1 MKRLAILFFLLVP
14 SLAWADKTVYVRTA
28 CANDG
33 DGTTSACAA
42 SPGATG
48 AHTTCQN
55 AIDDEVIAN
64 ANIVTGGFG
73 HLVLNLAGTT
83 ADTARCTI
91 AGFTTDSTHKVKLQG
106 DLVGGIWSTSYYRI
120 EAAPNPSHGV
130 IEVADEYVEIQN
142 IQVRNTEAG
151 SGNSEAIYSGEGLGG
166 LSLIVSGSILRGAG
180 GTGASYGLFFRP
192 DVANTRGTFVNNIVY
207 GFTGTGLI
215 GMALYGS
222 GYNDGEII
230 IAYNN
235 TIHGSPTG
243 LATHGGGASDAEYI
257 KNNIVQSCSTACYA
271 LNSAAGHATDTTAT
285 NLSEDTSSPNNT
297 WDSLA
302 VTFVSETGGSE
313 DLHLGG
319 GDTAAKDQGTDLSGD
334 AQYAFSTDIDGATRT
349 GTWDIGADEIT
360 GSTSNLLFLN
370 ANGDN

>member
-1 MKRLAILFFLLVP
+1 MKRLAILFFLLIP

-83 ADTARCTI
+83 ADTARCVI

-106 DLVGGIWSTSYYRI
+106 DLVGGVWSTSYYRI
-120 EAAPNPSHGV
+120 EAAPNPAHGV
-130 IEVADEYVEIQN
+130 IEVADQYVEIQN
-142 IQVRNTEAG
+142 IQVKNTEAG
-151 SGNSEAIYSGEGLGG
+151 SGNGESIYSGEGLGG
-166 LSLIVSGSILRGAG
+166 LSLTVTGSILRCSGS
-180 GTGASYGLFFRP
+180 TGSSFNLFWRP
-192 DVANTRGTFVNNIVY
+192 DVANTVGIFANNILY
-207 GFTGTGLI
+207 GATGTGAI

-222 GYNDGEII
+222 GYNDGEIV

-235 TIHGSPTG
+235 TVHGSPTG
-243 LATHGGGASDAEYI
+243 IATHGGGASDAEYI
-257 KNNIVQSCSTACYA
+257 KNNIAQSCSTACYA

-297 WDSLA
+297 WDSQV

-313 DLHLGG
+313 DLHLNAS
-319 GDTAAKDQGTDLSGD
+319 DTAAKDQGTDLSGD

-360 GSTSNLLFLN
+360 AAADNLPILQ
-370 ANGDN
+370 AIGED